1 MDDNNRRRRQNDPSY
16 SAQDP
21 RFAAEQAQGRGYSGN
36 SSDRYR
42 PPTIASPST
51 SRGGVG
57 GVPAYPAYYQE
68 PTSSFASGLPPNPL
82 QYQSAYPQEQRQQ
95 QGFANYTSDLM
106 YNVAQQGPQ
115 NNVYESQQFQARQ
128 PAAMQMLSDV
138 PAPYFPNEAT
148 STRTPPGLQH
158 HPSSSSSTVYQHHQ
172 QSPGDRAS
180 LLQQAYPPS
189 IAVGGMP
196 EAAPDLME
204 PAHLQAQGGGMEEA
218 YSTYQAALKQIFQN
232 IIDCRLGEASQS
244 LLEVS
249 EWLLSHVQDL
259 DDVTLHADRV
269 RLWNEFNAAW
279 KGIFTAQK
287 DMLESGQRIQPP
299 QTLMT
304 QEFITKMGNNLTRL
318 CDVVEK
324 YGLVDYQYGVA
335 EEEIMDILLS
345 CLQTQESIEG
355 TDGESSNSKP
365 SAGRA
370 PP

>member
-1 MDDNNRRRRQNDPSY
+1 MNRHILHTTLDTRQSKLKDISVCTNSLTINKSRRR
-16 SAQDP
+16 
-21 RFAAEQAQGRGYSGN
+21 GRGASISSVLSGT
-36 SSDRYR
+36 D
-42 PPTIASPST
+42 I
-51 SRGGVG
+51 VI
-57 GVPAYPAYYQE
+57 
-68 PTSSFASGLPPNPL
+68 SFW
-82 QYQSAYPQEQRQQ
+82 EQRQQ
-95 QGFANYTSDLM
+95 QGYANYNADLM
-106 YNVAQQGPQ
+106 YNVAQQGPP

-128 PAAMQMLSDV
+128 PAAMQMLSEL

-148 STRTPPGLQH
+148 STPAPPVLQH
-158 HPSSSSSTVYQHHQ
+158 HASSSSSTVYQQHQ

-180 LLQQAYPPS
+180 LLQQAYPPN
-189 IAVGGMP
+189 IGIGGMP
-196 EAAPDLME
+196 QATPDLIE
-204 PAHLQAQGGGMEEA
+204 PGSLQAQGRGMEEA
-218 YSTYQAALKQIFQN
+218 YSTYQAALKQIFKN
-232 IIDCRLGEASQS
+232 IIDGRLAEASQS

-249 EWLLSHVQDL
+249 EWLLGHVQDL
-259 DDVTLHADRV
+259 GLTVDEVTLHADRV

-299 QTLMT
+299 QALMT

-355 TDGESSNSKP
+355 TDSEPSSAHP
-365 SAGRA
+365 AAGRA